1 MDIFLED
8 ISQENKSQEMINS
21 SKIVQEGNIVIGK
34 ELWKQLNE
42 SMDKE
47 EIKKLISSA
56 IDEHEIPMPMKVIEL
71 DDAVES
77 FKSMTETS
85 FEDLVVEEK
94 WFTRYEYSDKFPLSD
109 ILFKSNTV
117 GNRASDFF
125 MQENR
130 WKCDSINSPSPYR
143 SWTIEKFRLTL
154 FNAIWSLKLEE
165 VNMAKLRSCIG
176 LRKYIASQFRPATA
190 MAVYDL
196 FQAKNVLDFSSGW
209 GDRLVGFMASQAESY
224 VGIDPNSNLFPEY
237 KKMIDLYN
245 VDGKSIEMVE
255 GCAEDV
261 DLQEKTFDL
270 IFTSPPYFTVERYTQ
285 EENQSW
291 KKFKNLDQWLDG
303 FMFPVLDKCWEHL
316 EKGGHLAINISDC
329 YAKHTINE
337 ICDPMNE
344 YLSKKEGSVYVGCYG
359 YEMKKRPNSGALKGK
374 EGKFAEPMWVW
385 QKI

>member
-8 ISQENKSQEMINS
+8 ISQENKSQVMIDS

-47 EIKKLISSA
+47 EIKKLISST
-56 IDEHEIPMPMKVIEL
+56 IDEYEIPMPMKVIDL
-71 DDAVES
+71 NDAVES

-117 GNRASDFF
+117 GNKASDFF

-165 VNMAKLRSCIG
+165 VNMVKLRNCIG

-285 EENQSW
+285 DNPTQ
-291 KKFKNLDQWLDG
+291 
-303 FMFPVLDKCWEHL
+303 P
-316 EKGGHLAINISDC
+316 
-329 YAKHTINE
+329 
-337 ICDPMNE
+337 
-344 YLSKKEGSVYVGCYG
+344 
-359 YEMKKRPNSGALKGK
+359 
-374 EGKFAEPMWVW
+374 
-385 QKI
+385 